1 MRATL
6 AASALA
12 LSLFA
17 SVQISAKS
25 VSHTMPQ
32 MVQGVWFPDD
42 AAAAPSCKAYLV
54 LKPNADGDA
63 RINALVGSV
72 VISRKQIH
80 SVSEYGEGNFYALRS
95 IAATGKGKWKAKTAL
110 TLDGDGDDRLASA
123 VPMTFALKGA
133 RLTVTETHANDKQ
146 PFVRK
151 LVKCTAKLPKGY

>member
-1 MRATL
+1 VQLWRL
-6 AASALA
+6 RHWLSACLPQCKYRP
-12 LSLFA
+12 SLFLRQCRRWCRA
-17 SVQISAKS
+17 FGS
-25 VSHTMPQ
+25 
-32 MVQGVWFPDD
+32 PDD
-42 AAAAPSCKAYLV
+42 ANAAPLCKTYLA
-54 LKPNADGDA
+54 LKSNADGDA

-80 SVSEYGEGNFYALRS
+80 SVSEYGEGNFYALQS

>member
-25 VSHTMPQ
+25 VSPAMPQ

-42 AAAAPSCKAYLV
+42 ANAAPLCKTYLA
-54 LKPNADGDA
+54 LKSNADGDA

-80 SVSEYGEGNFYALRS
+80 SVSEYGEGNFYALQS

-110 TLDGDGDDRLASA
+110 KLDGDGDDRLASA
-123 VPMTFALKGA
+123 VPMTLS
-133 RLTVTETHANDKQ
+133 LIHI
-146 PFVRK
+146 
-151 LVKCTAKLPKGY
+151 